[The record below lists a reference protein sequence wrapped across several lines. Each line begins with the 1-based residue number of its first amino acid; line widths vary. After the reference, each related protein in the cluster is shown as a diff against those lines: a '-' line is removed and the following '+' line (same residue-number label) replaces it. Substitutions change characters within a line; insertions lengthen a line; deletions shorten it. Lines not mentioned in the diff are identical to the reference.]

1 MASPIEASPHVAFI
15 LKGYPRLSE
24 TFISQ
29 EIYALEERGIKLS
42 IWSLRHPTDK
52 TRHELHERI
61 QAPVHYL
68 PEYIYQEPWRFLKA
82 FAWSLAQIRFWLLL
96 SIWLKDLFRD
106 FTPNRGRRFGQA
118 LVMASELPREARHLH
133 AHFLHTPCSVT
144 RYTAIL
150 LRKPWSFSAHA
161 KDIWT
166 SPLWEKKEKIAE
178 AEWGVTCTKLGADH
192 LKSLCPQGQDNKM
205 SLVYHGLDL
214 DRFPEPPHKEEVRDG
229 SEEKSP
235 VRLLSVGRA
244 VEKKGY
250 PDLLNALNQLPKNLH
265 WQLAHIGGGGDLEK
279 LQNQARELQLRNR
292 IQWLGAQPHS
302 LVVDKLRESDVFV
315 LPSRKG
321 ADGDMDGLPNVLME
335 AASQKLASVSTDFSS
350 IPEFLENEV
359 SGLLVPPQNP
369 DALSHALQ
377 RMITA
382 PETRKNY
389 ANSAHNKLRAS
400 FQMQQSIDDLVT
412 KFQRYF
418 H

>member
-1 MASPIEASPHVAFI
+1 MPSPVEASNHIAFV

-52 TRHELHERI
+52 TRHELHDRI
-61 QAPVHYL
+61 SAPVHYL
-68 PEYIYQEPWRFLKA
+68 PEYIYQEPGRFLKA
-82 FAWSLAQIRFWLLL
+82 LAWSLAQTRFWLLL
-96 SIWLKDLFRD
+96 VVWLKDLFRD

-118 LVMASELPREARHLH
+118 LVMARELPKTAAHLH

-144 RYTAIL
+144 RYAAIL

-166 SPLWEKKEKIAE
+166 SPVWEKREKVAE
-178 AEWGVTCTKLGADH
+178 AQWGVTCTQLGAEH
-192 LKSLCPQGQDNKM
+192 LQALCPDGQTDKM
-205 SLVYHGLDL
+205 RLVYHGLDL
-214 DRFPEPPHKEEVRDG
+214 SRFPEPPQKNDHRDG
-229 SEEKSP
+229 SNASAP

-250 PDLLNALNQLPKNLH
+250 PDLLRALASLPAPLH
-265 WQLAHIGGGGDLEK
+265 WELTHVGGGNDLEK
-279 LQNQARELQLRNR
+279 LKNQSDDLNLSDK

-302 LVVDKLRESDVFV
+302 LVVEKLRDSEIFV

-350 IPEFLENEV
+350 IPEFLQHQV
-359 SGLLVPPQNP
+359 SGLLVPPQDS
-369 DALSHALQ
+369 DALAAALLET
-377 RMITA
+377 ITKPDVRNDFA
-382 PETRKNY
+382 EAAHTRLNQ
-389 ANSAHNKLRAS
+389 S
-400 FQMQQSIDDLVT
+400 FQMHQSIDDLVN
-412 KFQRYF
+412 KFQPYF
-418 H
+418 